1 MSCKVAVIGA
11 TGNVGRELL
20 KILHERAF
28 PVTEVVALSSA
39 KSVGTQISF
48 GDEAVL
54 TSQNLADYSFQGT
67 DFSFFCAG
75 SKVSQVYAP
84 QACAAGSVV
93 IDKSSYFRLD
103 PGVPLIVPEV
113 NFEKVPNPA
122 RGTLISN
129 PNCVALPL
137 SVILKPLNDLSPI
150 KRCVLATYQSVSGAG
165 KEAMDELYNQ
175 TKSVFMNGNVEPSA
189 LPKHIAFNLI
199 PQISYFE
206 ADGSTEEETKI
217 IYETRK
223 ILGTDIKV
231 SVTSVRVPVFIGHSM
246 AVNLEFE
253 NPITP
258 SQARKALTGMP
269 GIMVID
275 RPENES
281 YATPIDAAGEDVVM
295 VSRIRKDTSVAHG
308 LNLWICCDNLRKGAA
323 LNAVQIAEAI
333 LKQ

>member
-1 MSCKVAVIGA
+1 
-11 TGNVGRELL
+11 
-20 KILHERAF
+20 
-28 PVTEVVALSSA
+28 
-39 KSVGTQISF
+39 
-48 GDEAVL
+48 
-54 TSQNLADYSFQGT
+54 
-67 DFSFFCAG
+67 
-75 SKVSQVYAP
+75 
-84 QACAAGSVV
+84 
-93 IDKSSYFRLD
+93 
-103 PGVPLIVPEV
+103 
-113 NFEKVPNPA
+113 
-122 RGTLISN
+122 
-129 PNCVALPL
+129 
-137 SVILKPLNDLSPI
+137 
-150 KRCVLATYQSVSGAG
+150 
-165 KEAMDELYNQ
+165 
-175 TKSVFMNGNVEPSA
+175 MNGNVEPSA